1 MKIISKTID
10 NTNGKNR
17 HFKWG
22 HLSQTQGRSAKGKR
36 HTRGLHANQ
45 CGLKNGTLIEC
56 YKKVDYQVQ
65 SFITPKP
72 LKYLILTK
80 LRIGRTHHLV
90 VKLWLGA
97 TQICDG

>member
-22 HLSQTQGRSAKGKR
+22 HLSQSRGRSATGKR
-36 HTRGLHANQ
+36 HTRGLNANQ
-45 CGLKNGTLIEC
+45 HGLKNGALMEC

-65 SFITPKP
+65 SFITPNP
-72 LKYLILTK
+72 
-80 LRIGRTHHLV
+80 
-90 VKLWLGA
+90 
-97 TQICDG
+97 